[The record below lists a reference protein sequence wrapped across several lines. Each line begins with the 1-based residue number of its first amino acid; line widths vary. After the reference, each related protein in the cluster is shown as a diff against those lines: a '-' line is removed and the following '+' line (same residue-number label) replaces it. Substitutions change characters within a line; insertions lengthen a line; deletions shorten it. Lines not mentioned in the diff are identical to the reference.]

1 MRYPPQITAL
11 TLVLSQAV
19 LALPEIFPFF
29 APPIQ
34 RMKVLIIGSG
44 VAGTCLAHC
53 FLAKGINFKII
64 DKGVNQSTQV
74 AAGIINPLVFR
85 RMTLSWRAE
94 EFMPAAN
101 AFYGALG
108 KQFNTT
114 FQHPIAIRRLFASE
128 QEAGYWLKKQHL
140 PHYSEF
146 MTTQTEE
153 DITFP
158 FPQNTFGTGLVKG
171 ASHIDA
177 GAYYET
183 HRNWFSEQGLLE
195 SVELDYA
202 NIDPLTAT
210 YNGET
215 YDYIVFCEGKDGKA
229 NPWFGHLPLQQTKG
243 EILTVYAPTI
253 SQEELLNRKCF
264 LLPIGNGRF
273 KAGSNYDWD
282 VDNVI
287 VTAEARALIEENI
300 ASVTNERYEV
310 VDHVAGVRPTTP
322 DRRPLLGKHAEF
334 SKLVIA
340 NGLGAKGYM
349 LAPLLMQELTDYL
362 LDEKPLH
369 PESNIARFDKR

>member
-1 MRYPPQITAL
+1 
-11 TLVLSQAV
+11 
-19 LALPEIFPFF
+19 
-29 APPIQ
+29 
-34 RMKVLIIGSG
+34 MKVLIIGSG

-64 DKGVNQSTQV
+64 DKGINQSTRV
-74 AAGIINPLVFR
+74 AGGIINPLVFR

-94 EFMPAAN
+94 EFMPVADV
-101 AFYGALG
+101 FYQTLG

-128 QEAGYWLKKQHL
+128 QEAGYWLKKQEL
-140 PHYSEF
+140 PHYRDF
-146 MTTQTEE
+146 MVLQTEA
-153 DITFP
+153 DRTFP
-158 FPQNTFGTGLVKG
+158 IPQNTFGTGLVKG

-177 GAYYET
+177 ASYYEI
-183 HRNWFSEQGLLE
+183 HRDWFFQQGLLE
-195 SVELDYA
+195 SEELDYV
-202 NIDPLTAT
+202 NIDPVTAT

-215 YDYIVFCEGKDGKA
+215 YDYIVFCEGKDGIT

-243 EILTVYAPTI
+243 EILTIHAPTI

-264 LLPIGNGRF
+264 LLPIGNENFR
-273 KAGSNYDWD
+273 AGSNYDWD

-287 VTAEARALIEENI
+287 PTKEARTLIEENI
-300 ASVTNERYEV
+300 LSVTDKPYEV
-310 VDHVAGVRPTTP
+310 IDHVAGVRPTTP
-322 DRRPLLGKHAEF
+322 DRRPLFGKHAEF

-349 LAPLLMQELTDYL
+349 MAPLLMQELTDYL

-369 PESNIARFDKR
+369 PESDIARFDKR